1 MLLIYLLSVVLNAL
15 VGLILSFCQE
25 EAEPGA
31 LSLSLNN
38 ETVRLIIGAL
48 SFLTGIL
55 KILSPVRA
63 PGNIPVLGDLL
74 PALVGLAGGF
84 ILLFEFYRRKAPD
97 SSVFD
102 FLERVAAL
110 IERNRKISGYIC
122 IAVAALHAIFYQVI
136 FL

>member
-1 MLLIYLLSVVLNAL
+1 MLLVYLLSVVLNTL
-15 VGLILSFCQE
+15 VGLILSFCKE

-38 ETVRLIIGAL
+38 ETVRLVIGGL
-48 SFLTGIL
+48 SFITGIL
-55 KILSPVRA
+55 KILSPVSV

-84 ILLFEFYRRKAPD
+84 ILLFEFYRHRVPD

-102 FLERVAAL
+102 YMERIAAL
-110 IERNRKISGYIC
+110 IGRNRKISGFIC
-122 IAVAALHAIFYQVI
+122 MATAVLHAIFYQII